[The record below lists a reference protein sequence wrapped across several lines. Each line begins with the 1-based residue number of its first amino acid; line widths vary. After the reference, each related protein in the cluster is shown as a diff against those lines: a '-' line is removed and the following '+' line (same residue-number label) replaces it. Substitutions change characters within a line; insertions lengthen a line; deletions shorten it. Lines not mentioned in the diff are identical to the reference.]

1 VATNADRSKRRGHG
15 EGSIYRR
22 DTDGRWVGSVNLGWE
37 NGRRRRKVV
46 YGRTQAEV
54 VRKIKQLHA
63 EISKGLPPPDDRTTV
78 EQLLHRWLRD
88 VVPGRVGPATLEN
101 YRLIAEHHIIPELGK
116 KKLTAL
122 SPADVQA
129 LLRRKQETRLP
140 RRVRTGDGIVEQPT
154 AAGGYSPRTV
164 RLIRVVLGQ
173 ALGQAERWGMVGRN
187 VVRLTDG
194 PREPK
199 TEGRTLTPEQARSL
213 LQAASGERLEAAFV
227 VMLSLG
233 LRRGEVFGLR
243 WMDVDFESNI
253 LTVSQ
258 ALSRVGSHLVLGPP
272 KTERSRRKINLPA
285 PVATSLRAHK
295 KRQAAE
301 WLVVGE
307 SWLDTD
313 LVFTSE
319 VGTPLDPANF
329 RHSFDRVAAKVGLV
343 GWHPHELRHSCA
355 SILLAQGVPIE
366 VVSRVLGHS
375 SIRITADVYGH
386 ILDPQRQQAA
396 EAMAEALWS

>member
-1 VATNADRSKRRGHG
+1 MATNADRSKRRGHG

-22 DTDGRWVGSVNLGWE
+22 DADGRWVGSVHLGWE

-46 YGRTQAEV
+46 YGRTQAEI
-54 VRKIKQLHA
+54 VRKIKQLNA

-88 VVPGRVGPATLEN
+88 VVPGRVNPATLEN

-116 KKLTAL
+116 KRITAL

-140 RRVRTGDGIVEQPT
+140 RRVRTSDGLVDRPIAT
-154 AAGGYSPRTV
+154 GGYSPRTV
-164 RLIRVVLGQ
+164 KLIRGVLGQ

-194 PREPK
+194 PREPQA
-199 TEGRTLTPEQARSL
+199 EGRTLSPQQARSL
-213 LQAASGERLEAAFV
+213 LQAANGERLEAAIV

-233 LRRGEVFGLR
+233 LRKGEVFGLR
-243 WMDVDFESNI
+243 WSDVDFENNFI
-253 LTVSQ
+253 TVAQ
-258 ALSRVGSHLVLGPP
+258 ALSRVGSQLMLGPP
-272 KTERSRRKINLPA
+272 KTDRSRRKINLPA
-285 PVATSLRAHK
+285 PVTNALRAHK
-295 KRQAAE
+295 RRQAAE
-301 WLVVGE
+301 RLSVGE
-307 SWLDTD
+307 LWQDTD

-319 VGTPLDPANF
+319 VGTPLDPSNF
-329 RHSFDRVAAKVGLV
+329 RHSFDRVAAEAGLV

-396 EAMAEALWS
+396 EAMARALWP